1 VLSSTPIHHL
11 PRANRLFL
19 SAALQNPSTQVLI
32 GINTRIQ
39 VARRESLYVVD
50 LINYTPGITLWHT
63 NCIVHGMS
71 KRGERRIAEHTWE
84 QKHLESQKVF
94 QLKVIP

>member
-1 VLSSTPIHHL
+1 
-11 PRANRLFL
+11 
-19 SAALQNPSTQVLI
+19 
-32 GINTRIQ
+32 
-39 VARRESLYVVD
+39 
-50 LINYTPGITLWHT
+50 
-63 NCIVHGMS
+63 MS